1 MNSPSLL
8 HRAVEKRISDWKP
21 GLSLGRLLG
30 VLLLLLTS
38 AASAQQK
45 IDFKDHPFFKRLV
58 GEWSSE
64 GERKYADGNL
74 VKVTETW
81 TAELL
86 GENAVSMEGTRDR
99 GGQVSHYKWTFT
111 VTDAG
116 LIEASYQRDIGNAD
130 TQRYEVQAAED
141 GSRIEMTALG
151 DNSSK
156 STITHA
162 FKEGDPDTLESTMTR
177 TDANGATLY
186 SGTAV
191 AKKKKK
197 T

>member
-1 MNSPSLL
+1 MGM
-8 HRAVEKRISDWKP
+8 RIP
-21 GLSLGRLLG
+21 GWTPAFSFRCLLG
-30 VLLLLLTS
+30 ILLFLTGT
-38 AASAQQK
+38 ASAQQK
-45 IDFKDHPFFKRLV
+45 IEFKDHPFFKRLI

-74 VKVTETW
+74 VKITEEWKT
-81 TAELL
+81 ELS
-86 GENAVSMEGTRDR
+86 GENAITMEGTRDR
-99 GGQVSHYKWTFT
+99 AGQITHYKWTFT
-111 VTDAG
+111 VPDAG
-116 LIEASYQRDIGNAD
+116 IIVAEYQRDIGNAA

-177 TDANGATLY
+177 TNANGATLY

-191 AKKKKK
+191 AKKKK

>member
-1 MNSPSLL
+1 MNFSKGRCQSMIGRFAFLWFRL
-8 HRAVEKRISDWKP
+8 SP
-21 GLSLGRLLG
+21 GLVMMVAMLLAG
-30 VLLLLLTS
+30 

-45 IDFKDHPFFKRLV
+45 IEFKDHPFFKRLI
-58 GEWSSE
+58 GEWKSE

-74 VKVTETW
+74 VKVTEEWKT
-81 TAELL
+81 EMS
-86 GENAVSMEGTRDR
+86 GENAVTMEGTRDR
-99 GGQVSHYKWTFT
+99 AGQITHYKWTFT
-111 VTDAG
+111 IPDAG
-116 LIEASYQRDIGNAD
+116 LIVAEYQRDIGNAT

-162 FKEGDPDTLESTMTR
+162 FKEGDSDTLESTMTR

-191 AKKKKK
+191 AKKKKA
-197 T
+197 